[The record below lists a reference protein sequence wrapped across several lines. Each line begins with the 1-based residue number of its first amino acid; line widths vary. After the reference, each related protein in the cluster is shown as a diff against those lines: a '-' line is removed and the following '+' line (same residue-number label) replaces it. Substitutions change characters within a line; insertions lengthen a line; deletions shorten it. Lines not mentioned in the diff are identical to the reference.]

1 MNRTIQPAKKRDGYA
16 VMKAL
21 RARNWNFTKVA
32 KAVGVSRQLA
42 RETAHGKKN
51 NRKILQYMLSLGLSA
66 KLLRLPPDML
76 ESVQDAAA

>member
-1 MNRTIQPAKKRDGYA
+1 MNYSPQRSKKRDGYA

-21 RARNWNFTKVA
+21 RAREWNFSKVA
-32 KAVGVSRQLA
+32 KAVGVSPQLA

-51 NRKILQYMLSLGLSA
+51 NRKVLLCMLNLGLSA

-76 ESVQDAAA
+76 ETGLEVAT